1 MATTHR
7 DKLNKL
13 YTHLASGTPL
23 TSADLAVLGIS
34 ADLAVHYGRAGWLER
49 LARGVYCRPNDPPA
63 ERLTFGTDLTPV
75 SMYI

>member
-34 ADLAVHYGRAGWLER
+34 ADLAVHYVARAGLSAWR
-49 LARGVYCRPNDPPA
+49 VGSIAAPTIRPPS
-63 ERLTFGTDLTPV
+63 G
-75 SMYI
+75 